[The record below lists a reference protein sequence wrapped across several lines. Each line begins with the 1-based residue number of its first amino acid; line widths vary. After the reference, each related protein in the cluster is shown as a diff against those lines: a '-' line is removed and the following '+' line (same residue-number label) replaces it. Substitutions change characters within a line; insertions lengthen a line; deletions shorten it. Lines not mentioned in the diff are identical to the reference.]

1 MATSAPSAARP
12 SAIALPIPR
21 PPPVTSATRVCP
33 FPPVTCCSLLVG
45 EAGRPLLHERLHG
58 LGEVAREARQDLRAV
73 LEVDAR
79 LEAPDLELA
88 PHDLLGHADSERA
101 VADDELGGFAC

>member
-12 SAIALPIPR
+12 SAIAFPIPR

-33 FPPVTCCSLLVG
+33 SPAVTCCSLLVG
-45 EAGRPLLHERLHG
+45 EAGRPLLHERLHRFG
-58 LGEVAREARQDLRAV
+58 QVAREARENLRAV

-79 LEAPDLELA
+79 LQAADLELA
-88 PHDLLGHADSERA
+88 PHDFLGHAHTERA
-101 VADDELGGFAC
+101 VGDDE